1 MTGVVTSDHSAGI
14 RSGSISVMASAGFET
29 CWPHLAGKFG
39 RGDILKKSHP
49 RWESAQEQC
58 QVCVPAPYP
67 PSHVGKQSHIHIRT
81 TCISYM
87 YRMYYCLDT
96 NMWDVVDTIVRG
108 VCILYVSYIWG

>member
-58 QVCVPAPYP
+58 QVCAPAPTP
-67 PSHVGKQSHIHIRT
+67 QV
-81 TCISYM
+81 M
-87 YRMYYCLDT
+87 
-96 NMWDVVDTIVRG
+96 
-108 VCILYVSYIWG
+108 